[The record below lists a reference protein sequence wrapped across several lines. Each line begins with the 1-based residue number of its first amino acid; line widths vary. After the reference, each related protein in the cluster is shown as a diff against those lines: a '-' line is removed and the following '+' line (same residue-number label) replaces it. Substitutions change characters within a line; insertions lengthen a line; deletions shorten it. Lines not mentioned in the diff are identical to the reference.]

1 MITQREFVTFSID
14 LNLFFLRIM
23 KEHAL
28 FLELSLTPKDKALGT
43 EVANMRAGF
52 DRLLSETIEVAN
64 DNVSRDTLESRQ
76 FVTQYTLEAE
86 RLTSFFTGVPID
98 TRLTE
103 RAMRLSPDGQGFE
116 ASTVQRVES
125 INTRAYQQTSALADF
140 KAKLL
145 SNVLSCK
152 TFTNAYPL
160 LIDHIL
166 REARF
171 YMQRIYML
179 MQGETIRGR
188 EDLITR
194 EAFWSRIMA
203 EHSKFI
209 AGLLDP
215 TEEALIDKA
224 RAFGREFDELT
235 AEAIQAQN
243 QTREIGAVTA
253 ETLQH
258 TRQLRDFKAAGTEG
272 IIDCK
277 IRSIIVPLLADH
289 VLREANH
296 YINLLEAPQA

>member
-28 FLELSLTPKDKALGT
+28 FLELALTPKDKALGT
-43 EVANMRAGF
+43 EAANMRAGF

-64 DNVSRDTLESRQ
+64 DNVSRETLESRQ
-76 FVTQYTLEAE
+76 VVTQYTLEAE
-86 RLTSFFTGVPID
+86 RLTSFFTGVPIN
-98 TRLTE
+98 TTLTE
-103 RAMRLSPDGQGFE
+103 REMRLSPDGRGFE

-145 SNVLSCK
+145 SDVLSCK
-152 TFTNAYPL
+152 TFTNTYPL

-171 YMQRIYML
+171 YMQRLYML
-179 MQGETIRGR
+179 MQGETIHGR
-188 EDLITR
+188 EDLIAR
-194 EAFWSRIMA
+194 EAFWNRIMA

-243 QTREIGAVTA
+243 QTREIGNVTA
-253 ETLQH
+253 ESLRH
-258 TRQLRDFKAAGTEG
+258 TRQLRDFKAAGAEG

-296 YINLLEAPQA
+296 YITVLETPRA